1 MVLRMVH
8 GIGFSTFP
16 TNTIKHHQTP
26 STTKVF
32 GIAIS
37 EPYNYR
43 GMCQYLW
50 DHGNLEWG
58 TKIISSVRTCA
69 YAYVRSFAVA
79 NVTTRSVNRP
89 ILSPVPSYCFWH
101 HHLTFPWQWPKLTHQ
116 YLWCSWDNLAPQN
129 KAKTPLDHW
138 FLTWK
143 STVKWFAQWIMFSRK
158 IWTVLTGMDFPWI
171 LKWNRG
177 WLNTNSFQLFLPWF
191 SHILSM
197 IFPRFSHF

>member
-1 MVLRMVH
+1 MAQNRGMWYSKPAVDNYHLGFLKFHPFMVLRMVH
-8 GIGFSTFP
+8 GIGFSTLP

-26 STTKVF
+26 STTKVL

-79 NVTTRSVNRP
+79 NVTARSVNRP
-89 ILSPVPSYCFWH
+89 ILSPSPVIVFGIITRLFHGNDPNSPTNISDVLEIIWPPKTKQK
-101 HHLTFPWQWPKLTHQ
+101 HHLTI
-116 YLWCSWDNLAPQN
+116 D
-129 KAKTPLDHW
+129 
-138 FLTWK
+138 FLRGNPRSNDLLNGLCFQGK
-143 STVKWFAQWIMFSRK
+143 SEPS
-158 IWTVLTGMDFPWI
+158 
-171 LKWNRG
+171 
-177 WLNTNSFQLFLPWF
+177 
-191 SHILSM
+191 
-197 IFPRFSHF
+197 

>member
-1 MVLRMVH
+1 L
-8 GIGFSTFP
+8 
-16 TNTIKHHQTP
+16 TN
-26 STTKVF
+26 
-32 GIAIS
+32 
-37 EPYNYR
+37 
-43 GMCQYLW
+43 
-50 DHGNLEWG
+50 
-58 TKIISSVRTCA
+58 
-69 YAYVRSFAVA
+69 
-79 NVTTRSVNRP
+79 
-89 ILSPVPSYCFWH
+89 
-101 HHLTFPWQWPKLTHQ
+101 Q